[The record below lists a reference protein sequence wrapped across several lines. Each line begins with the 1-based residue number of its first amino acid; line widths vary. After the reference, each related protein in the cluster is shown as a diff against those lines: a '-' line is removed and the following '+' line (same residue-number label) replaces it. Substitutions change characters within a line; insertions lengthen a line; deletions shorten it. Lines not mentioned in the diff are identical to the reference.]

1 MVIDVQTLLIF
12 IPIALA
18 LNLTPGADVLFCLG
32 QGIRSGPRAGF
43 AASLGIATGSFVHA
57 LAAGLGLAAVI
68 AAHPLAFEAIRWA
81 GVCYLLWLAVATLR
95 EPIGALKPAE
105 VRRAGA
111 ISAWRNGIFV
121 CLLNP
126 KVALFILALVP
137 QFVDPSRG
145 SVLIQFLIFG
155 AILNVGGTV
164 INGLVGVFAGGIGR
178 FLARNASVARA
189 LQYLTSFV
197 FFSLAAKL
205 AFDRR

>member
-1 MVIDVQTLLIF
+1 MIVDTQTLLIF

-18 LNLTPGADVLFCLG
+18 LNLTPGADMLFCLG
-32 QGIRSGPRAGF
+32 QGIKSGPKAGF

-57 LAAGLGLAAVI
+57 LAAGLGLAALI

-81 GVCYLLWLAVATLR
+81 GVCYLLWLAVAALR
-95 EPIGALKPAE
+95 EPIGSLEPAATE
-105 VRRAGA
+105 RKGK
-111 ISAWRNGIFV
+111 ISAWRTGIFV

-126 KVALFILALVP
+126 KVALFVLALVP
-137 QFVDPSRG
+137 QFVDPSQG
-145 SVLIQFLIFG
+145 SVLLQFLIFG

-164 INGLVGVFAGGIGR
+164 INGLVGVFAGGIGQ

-189 LQYLTSFV
+189 LRYLTGFV